1 MWTAEQTETH
11 LFADAHL
18 RQIVDVTFR
27 EVARRIREKVHT
39 TELDIQDFIWN
50 QYEERDMT
58 SSHRPIVAVNAHS
71 ADPHYQPDRE
81 HNLPMNEGDF
91 LLIDIWAKKKVVHS
105 VYDDIT

>member
-58 SSHRPIVAVNAHS
+58 SSHRPIVAASTRIVPIRITSRTVSTISNERRRFPAHRHLGKEKGR
-71 ADPHYQPDRE
+71 AFR
-81 HNLPMNEGDF
+81 L
-91 LLIDIWAKKKVVHS
+91 
-105 VYDDIT
+105 